1 MRKQPDKNS
10 SFTPCADIKIC
21 GILISIYY
29 LYACVRS
36 RAGSRQEIC
45 PAADGKTEKIGEFLH
60 DGRIA
65 AKNARLP
72 VEDIAAMM
80 GKTPA
85 QVATMMDEAVAKG
98 YIRGFEAMID
108 WEQAGINVVEAV
120 IELHVSPRKSRGFDE
135 IASVIASFDE
145 VDSVLLMS
153 GSYDLQV
160 VIKGHSFQEIALFVA
175 KRLSPL
181 DDVLSTATS
190 FVLRPYKRGGKLY
203 LNEEA
208 DEREC
213 TVL

>member
-1 MRKQPDKNS
+1 
-10 SFTPCADIKIC
+10 
-21 GILISIYY
+21 
-29 LYACVRS
+29 
-36 RAGSRQEIC
+36 
-45 PAADGKTEKIGEFLH
+45 
-60 DGRIA
+60 
-65 AKNARLP
+65 
-72 VEDIAAMM
+72 
-80 GKTPA
+80 
-85 QVATMMDEAVAKG
+85 
-98 YIRGFEAMID
+98 MID

-160 VIKGHSFQEIALFVA
+160 IIKGQEIALFVA